1 METVMTILGWLVLL
15 TVVVVV
21 LLAAVRFFA
30 LRSNGTQILLR
41 TVPAKDTH
49 NWRHGLLRYR
59 GELMEFYKLRSVWP
73 AADLTLNRL
82 DIEFL
87 GSRTLDDDEASFM
100 TEATEAVHFQAAG
113 QEYELATDLHGA
125 MALNAWVES
134 APSKRLE
141 RVDIK
146 KLRERVQRDK
156 RQQGR

>member
-1 METVMTILGWLVLL
+1 
-15 TVVVVV
+15 
-21 LLAAVRFFA
+21 
-30 LRSNGTQILLR
+30 
-41 TVPAKDTH
+41 
-49 NWRHGLLRYR
+49 
-59 GELMEFYKLRSVWP
+59 
-73 AADLTLNRL
+73 
-82 DIEFL
+82 
-87 GSRTLDDDEASFM
+87 M

-146 KLRERVQRDK
+146 RLRERVQRDK

>member
-1 METVMTILGWLVLL
+1 MTILGWLVLL
-15 TVVVVV
+15 IVVVVV

-30 LRSNGTQILLR
+30 LRSNGTQVLLR

-73 AADLTLNRL
+73 AADLTLGRL
-82 DIEFL
+82 DIELL

-100 TEATEAVHFQAAG
+100 PSGHQIIQISVDG
-113 QEYELATDLHGA
+113 QDHEIASDTQGI

-134 APSKRLE
+134 APSKRQEKLDYHQM
-141 RVDIK
+141 RQRATRLPK
-146 KLRERVQRDK
+146 K
-156 RQQGR
+156 